1 MLTHEDIWKGIDR
14 LAEMHGMSPSGLA
27 RKAGLDPTTF
37 NKSKRKTK
45 EGKAR
50 WPSTESLAKILQAT
64 GSSMAELVALIEDRR
79 GPGGIV
85 SLQRLKAIRLSEVAA
100 GGNFDAAGF
109 PVGERWEEIEFPQ
122 IDDPQ
127 AYILELDRDLAPPV
141 YRAGDLLVVSP
152 NSSVR
157 RNDRVL
163 VHLRNEELAVGLLER
178 RTAARVVLR
187 HPVVTERETTFDL
200 EALSWLSRIVWVS
213 Q

>member
-1 MLTHEDIWKGIDR
+1 MLTHDDIWKGIDR
-14 LAEMHGMSPSGLA
+14 LAELHGMSPSGLA

-64 GSSMAELVALIEDRR
+64 GSSMAEFVALVEDRR
-79 GPGGIV
+79 GPGGFG
-85 SLQRLKAIRLSEVAA
+85 SLQRLKAIRLSEIPA

-109 PVGERWEEIEFPQ
+109 PVGERWEEIDFPQ

-157 RNDRVL
+157 RYDRVL
-163 VHLRNEELAVGLLER
+163 LHLRNDELAVGLLER

-187 HPVVTERETTFDL
+187 DLVATERETVFDL
-200 EALSWLSRIVWVS
+200 EGLSWLSRIVWVS

>member
-1 MLTHEDIWKGIDR
+1 MLTHQDIWKGIDR
-14 LAEMHGMSPSGLA
+14 LAELHGMSPSGLA

-37 NKSKRKTK
+37 NRSKRKTK
-45 EGKAR
+45 EGKER

-64 GSSMAELVALIEDRR
+64 GSSMAEFVALIEDRR
-79 GPGGIV
+79 GAGGFGT
-85 SLQRLKAIRLSEVAA
+85 LQRLKAIRLSEVGE

-109 PVGERWEEIEFPQ
+109 PIGDRWEEVEFPQ

-141 YRAGDLLVVSP
+141 YRSGDLLVVSP

-163 VHLRNEELAVGLLER
+163 VHLESGDLAVGLLER
-178 RTAARVVLR
+178 RTAARIVLR
-187 HPVVTERETTFDL
+187 DLLATGQETIFDL
-200 EALSWLSRIVWVS
+200 EVLSWLSRIVWVS

>member
-14 LAEMHGMSPSGLA
+14 LAELHGMSPSGLA

-37 NKSKRKTK
+37 NRSKRKTK

-64 GSSMAELVALIEDRR
+64 GSSMAEFVTLIEDRR
-79 GPGGIV
+79 GPGGFAT
-85 SLQRLKAIRLSEVAA
+85 LQRLKAIRLSEVGA

-109 PVGERWEEIEFPQ
+109 PIGDRWEEIEFPQ

-127 AYILELDRDLAPPV
+127 AYILELDRDLAPPL
-141 YRAGDLLVVSP
+141 YRSGDLLVVSP

-163 VHLRNEELAVGLLER
+163 VHLRSGDLGVGLLER
-178 RTAARVVLR
+178 RTAARIVLR
-187 HPVVTERETTFDL
+187 DLLATGQETNFDL